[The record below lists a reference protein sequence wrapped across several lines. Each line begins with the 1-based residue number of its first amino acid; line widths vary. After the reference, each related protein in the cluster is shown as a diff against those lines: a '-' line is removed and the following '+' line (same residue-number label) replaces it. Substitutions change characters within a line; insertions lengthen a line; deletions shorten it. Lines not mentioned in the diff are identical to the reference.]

1 MGKVYHH
8 VNEDELPK
16 CYNCNKDISEG
27 FERCPHC
34 GVPLRYTS
42 IDDIKQATSL
52 HTEGNILAARGDFAK
67 AIDLYRQAV
76 ELFPD
81 YAVAYYNLGL
91 AHISLKDYT
100 PAIEAMTQAIHLKS
114 DFAAAYT
121 SRGDSLVALDELDE
135 AVKDYGKAIE
145 LYPDYARAYYKR
157 ALAYIKKDEKF
168 EAREDLENYLS
179 YKPHDTIARRK
190 LEALKGGS

>member
-1 MGKVYHH
+1 
-8 VNEDELPK
+8 
-16 CYNCNKDISEG
+16 
-27 FERCPHC
+27 
-34 GVPLRYTS
+34 
-42 IDDIKQATSL
+42 
-52 HTEGNILAARGDFAK
+52 
-67 AIDLYRQAV
+67 
-76 ELFPD
+76 
-81 YAVAYYNLGL
+81 
-91 AHISLKDYT
+91 
-100 PAIEAMTQAIHLKS
+100 MTQAIHLKS